1 MDYFHLNASREELL
15 NMSSLGLA
23 HLGDGVFEVMVRSWL
38 CLHGKAKAKDL
49 HRATVKYVAA
59 PAQAAA
65 MERIRPMLTPEE
77 EEVFRRG
84 RNTAPHSVPKAA
96 SRGEYQTATGL
107 EALFGWLYLQG
118 QTRRLNELFAGLMG
132 EEDNSEPVQKND

>member
-23 HLGDGVFEVMVRSWL
+23 HLGDGVFELMVRAWL
-38 CLHGKAKAKDL
+38 CLHGKVKVKDL
-49 HRATVKYVAA
+49 HRATVRYVAA

-65 MERIRPMLTPEE
+65 MERLLPHLTDEE
-77 EEVFRRG
+77 ADVYRRG
-84 RNTAPHSVPKAA
+84 RNTAPHSVPRAA
-96 SRGEYQTATGL
+96 TRAQYQSATGL

-118 QTRRLNELFAGLMG
+118 RTDRLNQLFEAIM
-132 EEDNSEPVQKND
+132 DTPA